1 MKKEI
6 LAPGNRVLGENR
18 EITLIELGQEA
29 IDNTGTSWPY
39 ERLDGILITP
49 ELLTNDG
56 YSTRAIKVQNGAT
69 KTDMVKLITKS
80 DTEFFTIS
88 LSYLEPGKWKLEIL
102 DKNHQQVCFSNVT
115 FWHTLQNLI
124 NAYVLS

>member
-29 IDNTGTSWPY
+29 IDNSGTSWPY

-56 YSTRAIKVQNGAT
+56 YSTRTIKVQNGAT
-69 KTDMVKLITKS
+69 KTDMVKLITRS

>member
-56 YSTRAIKVQNGAT
+56 YSTRTIKVQNGAT